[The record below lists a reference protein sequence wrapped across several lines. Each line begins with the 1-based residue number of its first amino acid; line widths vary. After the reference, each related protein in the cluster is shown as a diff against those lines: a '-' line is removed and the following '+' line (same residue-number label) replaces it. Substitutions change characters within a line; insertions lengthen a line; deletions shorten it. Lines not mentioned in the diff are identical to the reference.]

1 MPLQHVRNRPD
12 LLLLLSA
19 AAVPLSFATW
29 QALLNNFA
37 VERAAFGGAEM
48 GILQSLREI
57 PGLMAFAVVFLLFL
71 FREQTI
77 GYLSLIL
84 LGAGTLITGWFPSVL
99 GLYLTTV
106 LMSIGFHYFETV
118 HS

>member
-1 MPLQHVRNRPD
+1 MLALLTSILARCIIQPFDGLTNLFLMPLHHVRNRPD

-71 FREQTI
+71 
-77 GYLSLIL
+77 
-84 LGAGTLITGWFPSVL
+84 
-99 GLYLTTV
+99 
-106 LMSIGFHYFETV
+106 
-118 HS
+118 